1 MNGDEKTHY
10 EVLGVADDA
19 SRDEIKRASR
29 HLMQQHH
36 PDRGGDPTMAARIN
50 AAMAV
55 LSDPTKRQE
64 YDEFLRTGGENDEPE
79 TPDPD
84 SYKDEWGAAD
94 EWADYGEEEALDIEV
109 EDPTPPAPEPP
120 SPPSSAPEDP
130 QGHLESEEP
139 PEKATRVR
147 TALWRGLMVGLLPA
161 VALNLVVYA
170 ESYFVTAAAESWLLF
185 PAIGTAVG
193 FLAPLVLRRRLPQ
206 TPRSQVSIAAM
217 TASIVLVI
225 ALAFIAPA
233 NPLLIPALQTLVAT
247 SAGMW
252 VLVTNAAHHQLAE
265 RIISSKGL
273 RTDRTMFG
281 PSSGD
286 TSGELLTSTLWN
298 CMARPEMQ
306 AARGFQTADTTNH
319 FTKAVLLGNRL
330 ALVRPVFIPD
340 NLLPQ
345 QSPRLYWSPPSLFL
359 AAPSGVPSPL
369 LRLDLT
375 DYRASFKTLAGDLTL
390 GEFVVVYTTPHSPAI
405 ALPADD
411 PQMPTLVTGHEAPDA
426 ICAFLLGE
434 KDPPRHVDHISAA
447 NALMGLEYQ
456 LMHG

>member
-1 MNGDEKTHY
+1 
-10 EVLGVADDA
+10 
-19 SRDEIKRASR
+19 
-29 HLMQQHH
+29 
-36 PDRGGDPTMAARIN
+36 MAARIN

-55 LSDPTKRQE
+55 LSDPAKRQE
-64 YDEFLRTGGENDEPE
+64 YDEFLRAGGESSEPE
-79 TPDPD
+79 PPDPD

-94 EWADYGEEEALDIEV
+94 EWEDYDEEEALDIEV
-109 EDPTPPAPEPP
+109 EDPASPAPEPP

-130 QGHLESEEP
+130 QGRPEPEEP
-139 PEKATRVR
+139 PEKATKVR
-147 TALWRGLMVGLLPA
+147 TALWRGLVFGLLPA
-161 VALNLVVYA
+161 VALNLAVYTESYLLLLPYA
-170 ESYFVTAAAESWLLF
+170 ESWTFF

-206 TPRSQVSIAAM
+206 TPRSQVSVAVM

-233 NPLLIPALQTLVAT
+233 NPLLIPALQALVAT

-252 VLVTNAAHHQLAE
+252 VLVANAAHHQLAE

-298 CMARPEMQ
+298 CMARPGMR
-306 AARGFQTADTTNH
+306 AARGFQTADATNH

-330 ALVRPVFIPD
+330 ALVRPLFIPD

-345 QSPRLYWSPPSLFL
+345 RSPRLYWSPPSLFL

-375 DYRASFKTLAGDLTL
+375 DYRASFKNLAGDLTL
-390 GEFVVVYTTPHSPAI
+390 GEFVVVYTTPHSPDI

-411 PQMPTLVTGHEAPDA
+411 PQMPTLVTGQDAPDA

-456 LMHG
+456 LMHS